1 MSRTRRRENL
11 SCRGRRTPMAV
22 IDTRHPQNTIL
33 HIFQTLSYATA
44 DQRHAVQSHH
54 DTPFVAGMPSFLL
67 LRDFW

>member
-1 MSRTRRRENL
+1 
-11 SCRGRRTPMAV
+11 MAV

-44 DQRHAVQSHH
+44 DQRHAVQSYH